1 MTMSTHT
8 IEAPADTCPNNGTVP
23 AAHGYISEK
32 NKAKY
37 RNRLRRL
44 EGQIR
49 GIEKMI
55 HEERYCLDILT
66 QITAANKALGAVAIG
81 LLDDHLRHCI
91 LDAMATGGSVSE
103 RTITEASEAISQL
116 VRS

>member
-1 MTMSTHT
+1 MSAQ
-8 IEAPADTCPNNGTVP
+8 IVEAHPDACPTAGNVP

-32 NKAKY
+32 NKTKY

-49 GIEKMI
+49 GIDKMVND
-55 HEERYCLDILT
+55 ERYCLDILT
-66 QITAANKALGAVAIG
+66 QITAANKALGAVGLG

-91 LDAMATGGSVSE
+91 LDAVATGGSVSDL
-103 RTITEASEAISQL
+103 TITEASDAIALL